1 MTLGGG
7 HVRVGV
13 HLMLEVIHQ
22 GAVGDEGQRPG
33 QVAVQVFFR
42 VRAEKALRP
51 GPGHKLHG
59 HGVDL
64 AGLHAGPDVAARDPV
79 PVHPAG
85 EGVARLVG
93 DHLHVPLGA
102 VEVGEN
108 EGHLVV
114 HDPGAVA
121 APGLALGSQHVHQ
134 IVVQHGLEKLAGL
147 RGQLVVELFA
157 LGDDIVRRALGPGVA
172 GTEFQGVVGVAQGI
186 GHPDALGLRP
196 ENPVGQGHQI
206 LAHGGPEALHVLLG
220 VAVALHAV
228 VAQGGVA
235 LIAQLAAHLV
245 PQVGQLVINAVQ
257 LGLVVLVPL
266 AHRLPGSQTAGVV
279 RVALEGPHL
288 GQGVGLTLK
297 GDLGGGDE
305 LLMLLGQVVLP
316 LELGHDLR
324 REVLPEGGGQH
335 SRRPRLGVL
344 LQLRPGGVPE
354 VHLPVV
360 ELVPGVDGVAD
371 AGQGDQCVHMTL
383 RRLLLQEHGPG
394 FLIAFCRLQAAG
406 QVPQL
411 PLYLVQVRTLVG
423 HLGKFH
429 GKSLLFIGWAGLSR
443 SAPPASDALHRSGSP
458 GSAGR
463 AGRPPPAA

>member
-1 MTLGGG
+1 M
-7 HVRVGV
+7 
-13 HLMLEVIHQ
+13 
-22 GAVGDEGQRPG
+22 
-33 QVAVQVFFR
+33 
-42 VRAEKALRP
+42 
-51 GPGHKLHG
+51 
-59 HGVDL
+59 
-64 AGLHAGPDVAARDPV
+64 
-79 PVHPAG
+79 
-85 EGVARLVG
+85 G

-102 VEVGEN
+102 VEVGKD

-172 GTEFQGVVGVAQGI
+172 GAEFQGVVGVAQGI

-196 ENPVGQGHQI
+196 ENPVSQGHQI
-206 LAHGGPEALHVLLG
+206 LAHSGPEALHVLLG

-235 LIAQLAAHLV
+235 LMAQLAAHLV

-288 GQGVGLTLK
+288 GQGVGLALK

-324 REVLPEGGGQH
+324 GEGFQLDLRVDEHQIPVLRREVLPEGGGQH
-335 SRRPRLGVL
+335 GRRPRLGVL

-354 VHLPVV
+354 VHLPVI

-371 AGQGDQCVHMTL
+371 AGQGDQRVHMTF

-394 FLIAFCRLQAAG
+394 LLIAFCRLQAAG

-429 GKSLLFIGWAGLSR
+429 GKPLLFIGWAGLSR
-443 SAPPASDALHRSGSP
+443 SAPPASDALPRSGSP